1 MSYFPIQA
9 LSAYS
14 LLKSPTTPQGLVTKA
29 KALGYQ
35 NIALTDIDVM
45 YGVVDFYN
53 AAIAAKLKPI
63 LGLTL
68 KVNGLVNQ
76 NTIGSIILIAKNAQG
91 YQNLMK
97 ISSYKMTLTNPAEA
111 NLAAIAPFLS
121 DLFVISP
128 VGGEID
134 QLIQQSQVELATQV
148 AHHLMALFDAA
159 AVYLGINLT
168 QSAKHREQLQAFSA
182 QVNLPLVVDEPVHY
196 LEPTDYFAS
205 RVLQAIDANIVLTNL
220 GQSRG
225 EVGADYLKPFTNV
238 QTAYANAG
246 LTTAFN
252 NNTQLADQIAVD
264 LKFKQPQLPTF
275 PLPTGTDTREYLAE
289 ISQAGLRKRG
299 LTSSEYQAR
308 LTHEL
313 TVIDQLGFNDYFLI
327 VWDVMEWAH
336 QQKIQTGPGR
346 GSAAGSLVAY
356 ALAITDVDPIAYD
369 LLFER
374 FLNPERAQMPD
385 IDLDL
390 PDNRREEVLNYVH
403 DKYGH
408 THVAQIITFGTLAA
422 KQVIR
427 DTGRVFGYTQP
438 QLAQLAKALP
448 NAAHVTLANVIEK
461 SRAFQNVINDLPNG
475 PLLLNVAQQLE
486 GLPRNYSTH
495 AAGVVISQ
503 GPLTDIVP
511 VQTGPDNRL
520 MTQLPKNPVEA
531 LGLLKMDFLGL
542 RNLTLLATTLSAIH
556 TSQPDFDLDK
566 IPYDDQAT
574 LALFQTAKTNG
585 VFQFESDGIKQV
597 LRQLQPDS
605 FEMIAAVNALFR
617 PGPME
622 NISQF
627 VARKHGQ
634 EPVTYPDE
642 VLAPILA
649 PTFGIIVYQ
658 EQVMRVASAL
668 AGFTLAQADML
679 RRAISKKDAQ
689 KINVLRQQFIDG
701 ASALGHAREVAIT
714 VYDYIEAF
722 ANYGFNRS
730 HAVAY
735 SKMAYQL
742 AFLKVHFPREFF
754 IALINANA
762 GNDAKVGVYI
772 QELRQAGVTV
782 VGPDINRSTRDFASA
797 DGAVRFGLSAIKGL
811 RSDFINELLIER
823 DTNGRFESLPNLISR
838 LSDKWRNETLI
849 TALIKA
855 GACDNLGYNRKELL
869 QALNGILEAVGLS
882 GSSMS
887 LFASMAPKIA
897 KLPDFSLAE
906 KLAMEVEMLGVYV
919 SAHPVEQYRKLAQQI
934 DLTTINQLHVDEK
947 VNLVILITRIHTI
960 RTKTGKEMAFLT
972 ATDQTGEISITLF
985 PNLYQ
990 QLKKQIAT
998 GQVFVLRG
1006 KVEQNRELQIVADYM
1021 KLARDIKVKNNANI
1035 SENPQGQW
1043 FLKIAKDKNQTVI
1056 ENELRQILQ
1065 ANPGEN
1071 PVIIV
1076 YEIDNRK
1083 ILMPKQWWLKKNQQ
1097 LMQSLTSLL
1106 GQGNVIF
1113 KEK

>member
-14 LLKSPTTPQGLVTKA
+14 LLKSPTTPKGLVTKA

-53 AAIAAKLKPI
+53 AAIEAEMKPI

-68 KVNGLVNQ
+68 KINGLVNQ
-76 NTIGSIILIAKNAQG
+76 STIGAIVLIAKNSQG

-97 ISSYKMTLTNPAEA
+97 ISSYKMTLTNPNEA
-111 NLAAIAPFLS
+111 NFGAIKDFLA
-121 DLFVISP
+121 DLIVISP
-128 VGGEID
+128 VGGEVD
-134 QLIQQSQVELATQV
+134 QLIQQGQLALAQQATTELQ
-148 AHHLMALFDAA
+148 HLFDANA
-159 AVYLGINLT
+159 LYLGINLQ
-168 QSAKHREQLQAFSA
+168 QSREQRTKLQNFST
-182 QVNLPLVVDEPVHY
+182 QVDIPLVVDEPVHY
-196 LEPTDYFAS
+196 LEPNDYFAS
-205 RVLQAIDANIVLTNL
+205 KVLQAIDANVVLTNL
-220 GQSRG
+220 GQVRS
-225 EVGADYLKPFTNV
+225 EVGSAYLKPLAKI
-238 QTAYANAG
+238 QMAYMEAG
-246 LTTAFN
+246 LATAFEN
-252 NNTQLADQIAVD
+252 NENLAATINVE

-275 PLPTGTDTREYLAE
+275 PLPVGTDTRVYLAQ
-289 ISQAGLRKRG
+289 ISQAGLAKRG
-299 LTSSEYQAR
+299 LNTQAYQER
-308 LTHEL
+308 LDHEL
-313 TVIDQLGFNDYFLI
+313 TVINQLGFNDYFLI

-336 QQKIQTGPGR
+336 QQNIQTGPGR

-356 ALAITDVDPIAYD
+356 ALTITDVDPLKYD

-374 FLNPERAQMPD
+374 FLNPDRAQMPD

-438 QLAQLAKALP
+438 QLGQLAKALP
-448 NAAHVTLANVIEK
+448 NVPHFTLASAIEN
-461 SRAFQNVINDLPNG
+461 SRTFQNIINDLPNG
-475 PLLLNVAQQLE
+475 NLLLNVAQQLE

-503 GPLTDIVP
+503 EPLTDIVP
-511 VQTGPDNRL
+511 VQTGPDERL
-520 MTQLPKNPVEA
+520 MTQLPKNPVES

-542 RNLTLLATTLSAIH
+542 RNLTLLATTLSLIH
-556 TSQPDFDLDK
+556 ESEPTFTLDT
-566 IPYDDQAT
+566 IAYDDQAT
-574 LALFQTAKTNG
+574 LKIFQQAKTNG
-585 VFQFESDGIKQV
+585 IFQFESEGIKKV

-634 EPVTYPDE
+634 EPVAYPDP
-642 VLAPILA
+642 VLQPILA

-679 RRAISKKDAQ
+679 RRAISKKDAN
-689 KINVLRQQFIDG
+689 KISVLRQQFING
-701 ASALGHAREVAIT
+701 ATALGHAETVAVT

-730 HAVAY
+730 HAIAY

-772 QELRQAGVTV
+772 QELRQAGIAV
-782 VGPDINRSTRDFASA
+782 VGPDINRSMREFAKA
-797 DGAVRFGLSAIKGL
+797 DGAVRFGLTAIKGL
-811 RSDFINELLIER
+811 RSDFINELLQER
-823 DTNGRFESLPNLISR
+823 DAHGRFDSLANLISR
-838 LSDKWRNETLI
+838 LSDKWRNETLF

-887 LFASMAPKIA
+887 LFATMAPKIA
-897 KLPDFSLAE
+897 KLPDFTLAE
-906 KLAMEVEMLGVYV
+906 KLAMEIEMLGVYI

-934 DLTTINQLHVDEK
+934 DLTTINQLQVDDK
-947 VNLVILITRIHTI
+947 VNLVILITKVHVI
-960 RTKTGKEMAFLT
+960 RTKTGQEMAFVT
-972 ATDQTGEISITLF
+972 ATDQTGEISITIF
-985 PNLYQ
+985 PRLYN
-990 QLKKQIAT
+990 QLKMQISA
-998 GQVFVLRG
+998 GKVFVLQG
-1006 KVEQNRELQIVADYM
+1006 KVEQGRELQIIADYLQ
-1021 KLARDIKVKNNANI
+1021 LASDIKVKNNDNI
-1035 SENPQGQW
+1035 SEKPQGKW
-1043 FLKIAKDKNQTVI
+1043 FLKLTKEKNQTET
-1056 ENELRQILQ
+1056 ENKLRQILQ
-1065 ANPGEN
+1065 ANVGPN
-1071 PVIIV
+1071 PVILV

-1083 ILMPKQWWLKKNQQ
+1083 ILMSKEWWLKKNTT
-1097 LMQSLTSLL
+1097 LMESLTSLL
-1106 GQGNVIF
+1106 GQGNVF
-1113 KEK
+1113 FRDN

>member
-14 LLKSPTTPQGLVTKA
+14 LLKSPTTPKELVIKA
-29 KALGYQ
+29 KELGYQ
-35 NIALTDIDVM
+35 NIGLTDIDVM

-53 AAIAAKLKPI
+53 AAIAADMKPI

-68 KVNGLVNQ
+68 KINGLVNQ
-76 NTIGSIILIAKNAQG
+76 STIGSIILIAKNSRG

-97 ISSYKMTLTNPAEA
+97 ISSYKMTLANPADA
-111 NLAAIAPFLS
+111 NFEVIENYLS
-121 DLFVISP
+121 DLIAISP

-134 QLIQQSQVELATQV
+134 QLLQQGQVTLAEQV
-148 AHHLMALFDAA
+148 AKQFKQLFDTES
-159 AVYLGINLT
+159 VYLGINLSQALT
-168 QSAKHREQLQAFSA
+168 HRQYLQEFS
-182 QVNLPLVVDEPVHY
+182 VNVKIPLVVDEPVY
-196 LEPTDYFAS
+196 YVAANDFFAS
-205 RVLQAIDANIVLTNL
+205 KVLQAIDANIVLSNL
-220 GQSRG
+220 GQARS
-225 EVGADYLKPFTNV
+225 EMGANYLKPV
-238 QTAYANAG
+238 AKIELAYKQAG
-246 LTTAFN
+246 LEMVFE
-252 NNTQLADQIAVD
+252 NNTRLASQINVE
-264 LKFKQPQLPTF
+264 LNFKQPQLPVF
-275 PLPTGTDTREYLAE
+275 SLPVGIQTQAYLAE
-289 ISQAGLRKRG
+289 ISHKGLEKRG
-299 LTSSEYQAR
+299 LTDEKYQKR
-308 LTHEL
+308 LAHEL
-313 TVIDQLGFNDYFLI
+313 TIINQLGFNDYFLI
-327 VWDVMEWAH
+327 IWDVIKWAH
-336 QQKIQTGPGR
+336 QQGIQTGPGR

-356 ALAITDVDPIAYD
+356 ALMITDVDPIKYD

-374 FLNPERAQMPD
+374 FLNPDRAQMPD

-438 QLAQLAKALP
+438 QLSQLAKALP
-448 NAAHVTLANVIEK
+448 NAPHITLKSVIEK
-461 SRAFQNVINDLPNG
+461 SRSFQNIINDLPNG
-475 PLLLNVAQQLE
+475 ALLLNVAQQLE

-503 GPLTDIVP
+503 EPLTDIVA
-511 VQTGPDNRL
+511 VQNGPDKRL

-542 RNLTLLATTLSAIH
+542 RNLTLLDTTLKLIH
-556 TSQPDFDLDK
+556 ETSPKFDLST
-566 IPYDDQAT
+566 IPFDDQET
-574 LALFQTAKTNG
+574 LTLFQNAKTNG
-585 VFQFESDGIKQV
+585 IFQFESEGIKKV
-597 LRQLQPDS
+597 LRQLKPDS

-622 NISQF
+622 NISRF
-627 VARKHGQ
+627 VARKHGK
-634 EPVTYPDE
+634 EPITYPDPI
-642 VLAPILA
+642 LQPILA

-658 EQVMRVASAL
+658 EQVMRVASVL
-668 AGFTLAQADML
+668 AGFSLAQADML

-689 KINVLRQQFIDG
+689 KINVLRQQFIQG
-701 ASALGHAREVAIT
+701 AIKLGHAQAVAVT

-730 HAVAY
+730 HAIAY

-754 IALINANA
+754 IALINANT
-762 GNDAKVGVYI
+762 GNIDKLGVYI
-772 QELRQAGVTV
+772 QELRQVGITV
-782 VGPDINRSTRDFASA
+782 VGPDINRSNHDFISA

-811 RSDFINELLIER
+811 RSDFINELLNER
-823 DTNGRFESLPNLISR
+823 NAHGRFESLPNLISR
-838 LSDKWRNETLI
+838 LNDKWRNEKMFTI
-849 TALIKA
+849 LIKA

-887 LFASMAPKIA
+887 LFATMAPKIA
-897 KLPDFSLAE
+897 KLPDFKLSE
-906 KLAMEVEMLGVYV
+906 KLAMEIETLGIYV
-919 SAHPVEQYRKLAQQI
+919 SAHPVTQYRHLAKQI
-934 DLTTINQLHVDEK
+934 NITAINQLQINAK
-947 VNLVILITRIHTI
+947 VNLVILITKIHVI

-972 ATDQTGEISITLF
+972 ATDQTGELSITLF
-985 PNLYQ
+985 PQVYNQ
-990 QLKKQIAT
+990 FKAQISL
-998 GQVFVLRG
+998 GKVYVLRG
-1006 KVEQNRELQIVADYM
+1006 KVEQGREIQVIADYM
-1021 KLARDIKVKNNANI
+1021 KLASEVILKNDNNI
-1035 SENPQGQW
+1035 SEKPQGKW
-1043 FLKIAKDKNQTVI
+1043 FLKLAKDKNRLKI

-1065 ANPGEN
+1065 ANHGDN
-1071 PVIIV
+1071 PVILV

-1083 ILMPKQWWLKKNQQ
+1083 ILMSKEWWLKKNQQ
-1097 LMQSLTSLL
+1097 LMESLTSLL

-1113 KEK
+1113 KDN